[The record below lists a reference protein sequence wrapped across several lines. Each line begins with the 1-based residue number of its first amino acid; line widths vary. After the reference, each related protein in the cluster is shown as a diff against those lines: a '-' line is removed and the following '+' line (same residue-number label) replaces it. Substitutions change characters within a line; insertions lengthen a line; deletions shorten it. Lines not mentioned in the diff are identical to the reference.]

1 MSFKFG
7 GTFIGEYPVQSFADF
22 SQMIHKHGVFL
33 LSTLVGLSPA
43 LLVIAAGLVGLGLRR
58 ARGWQA

>member
-7 GTFIGEYPVQSFADF
+7 GTFIGEYLVQSFADF

-33 LSTLVGLSPA
+33 LSTRFEVH
-43 LLVIAAGLVGLGLRR
+43 VNTVLR
-58 ARGWQA
+58 